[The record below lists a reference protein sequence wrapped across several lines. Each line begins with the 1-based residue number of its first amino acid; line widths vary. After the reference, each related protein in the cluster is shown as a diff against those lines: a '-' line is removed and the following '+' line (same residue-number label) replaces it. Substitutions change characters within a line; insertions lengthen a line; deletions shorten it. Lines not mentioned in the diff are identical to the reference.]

1 MKRLAVSFCILFFLP
16 STLFAQSELVDT
28 ELWTG
33 IAAKMKLNKKFK
45 IELEEQFR
53 FKDTVQTYK
62 SSFTEL
68 SLRYKINKRFSL
80 KTSYRYSV
88 RTGYRQRNRNR
99 MSLFVYYYWD
109 KKKFPISIQLRT
121 GFQNDIEVFNGQL
134 ITFSR
139 NQIKLKYKSFKNS
152 KPFIS
157 YESFYRFN
165 DKNEFRGN
173 RFTVGISWDFTKA
186 IALTGFYRLE
196 QEINVKGPERQH
208 IGGIMFTY
216 SFKY

>member
-1 MKRLAVSFCILFFLP
+1 MKRLAVSLCILFFIP
-16 STLFAQSELVDT
+16 STLLAQSELVDT

-45 IELEEQFR
+45 IDLEQQFR
-53 FKDTVQTYK
+53 FKDTVQTFK

-80 KTSYRYSV
+80 KTGYRYSV
-88 RTGYRQRNRNR
+88 RMGYRQRNRNR
-99 MSLFVYYYWD
+99 MSLFVYYNWD
-109 KKKFPISIQLRT
+109 KKKFPISLQLRA
-121 GFQNDIEVFNGQL
+121 GFQNDIEVYNGQL
-134 ITFSR
+134 ITNSR
-139 NQIKLKYKSFKNS
+139 NRIKLKYKSLKDS
-152 KPFIS
+152 KPFMA

-165 DKNEFRGN
+165 SKNEFRGN
-173 RFTVGISWDFTKA
+173 RFTAGLSWDLTKSA
-186 IALTGFYRLE
+186 ELTGFYRVE
-196 QEINVKGPERQH
+196 QEINVKEPERQH